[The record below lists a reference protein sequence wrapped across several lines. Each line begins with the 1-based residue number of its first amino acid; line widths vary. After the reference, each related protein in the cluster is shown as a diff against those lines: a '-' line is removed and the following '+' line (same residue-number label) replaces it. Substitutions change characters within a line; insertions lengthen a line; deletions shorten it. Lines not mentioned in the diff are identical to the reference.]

1 MHRLPCFVAAA
12 CLAPAAYAAPIG
24 FDVQS
29 DFTDNFFVT
38 NPTAA
43 WDSRGFVRGG
53 TIGDTATMAFDTTP
67 DATPTNL
74 YDGNY
79 QIDFDLR
86 FTATGGNPFV
96 GVYFKTEGTAA
107 RTSPL
112 VLIRERG
119 ADDEYFFRSAGDM
132 ASANSGATLESGRLG
147 SSVVDATFNHI
158 RLTVD
163 EVNNNTQLQVTV
175 EGWDSPDASQMPI
188 WNQSYTYSVADSA
201 NYLGAGEVGFYFNPS
216 NSGANIDIDNFE
228 VTAVPEPA
236 SLLLASLGG
245 IALLSRRNKLG

>member
-1 MHRLPCFVAAA
+1 MKNLSVLATAIM
-12 CLAPAAYAAPIG
+12 APAAFAAPID

-38 NPTAA
+38 NPTVA
-43 WDSRGFVRGG
+43 WNSGGYVRGG
-53 TIGDTATMAFDTTP
+53 TTGDTATAVFDTTP
-67 DATPTNL
+67 DAAPTNL
-74 YDGNY
+74 FDGQY

-86 FTATGGNPFV
+86 FTATGGNPFI
-96 GVYFKTEGTAA
+96 GVYFKTDGTAA

-119 ADDEYFFRSAGDM
+119 ADDEYFFRTAGDM
-132 ASANSGATLESGRLG
+132 ATANSGTTLESARLG
-147 SSVVDATFNHI
+147 DSVVDATFNHI

-163 EVNNNTQLQVTV
+163 EVNSNTQLQVTV
-175 EGWDSPDASQMPI
+175 EGWATPDASLDAI
-188 WNQSYTYSVADSA
+188 WSRSYTYSVADSA

-216 NSGANIDIDNFE
+216 SSGANVDIDNFE

-236 SLLLASLGG
+236 SLLLAALGS
-245 IALLSRRNKLG
+245 AVLLYRRQ

>member
-1 MHRLPCFVAAA
+1 MKHLPTLVAAA
-12 CLAPAAYAAPIG
+12 CLAPAAAAVPID

-38 NPTAA
+38 NPTVA

-53 TIGDTATMAFDTTP
+53 TLGDTATTVYDTTP
-67 DATPTNL
+67 DTAPTNL

-96 GVYFKTEGTAA
+96 GVYFKTDGTAA

-119 ADDEYFFRSAGDM
+119 ADDEYFFRSAGDLAT
-132 ASANSGATLESGRLG
+132 ASSGATLESGRLG
-147 SSVVDATFNHI
+147 DSVVDATFNHI

-163 EVNNNTQLQVTV
+163 EVNSATQLQVTV
-175 EGWDSPDASQMPI
+175 EGWATPDATETPI
-188 WNQSYTYSVADSA
+188 WNRSYTYSVADSA
-201 NYLGAGEVGFYFNPS
+201 NFLGAGEVGFYFNPS

-228 VTAVPEPA
+228 VTAVPEPS
-236 SLLLASLGG
+236 SLALAALGG
-245 IALLSRRNKLG
+245 FALLGRRKLG